1 MSMNLI
7 PAIDLL
13 DQKCVRLL
21 RGDFEKVTFY
31 QRNPL
36 HLAKHYESLGCEYLH
51 LVDLNGSR
59 DGKSENAMIV
69 DSIISETNLKVQM
82 GGGIRSNDSIKYWLD
97 SDLSKLVIGSY
108 AIEEYDQF
116 IASLSPETRSRI
128 IIALDI
134 LITNAVPTVRIHG
147 WQKDSKMTLMP
158 TISSF
163 MNDGF
168 TDFLIT
174 DISRD
179 GTLKGPNTN
188 LYSQISGEF
197 ENINI
202 IASGGVSKLDDLIK
216 LNDISMQSVV
226 VGKSLLENKITDQ
239 EVIQFLQKG

>member
-21 RGDFEKVTFY
+21 RGDFEQVTFY

-51 LVDLNGSR
+51 LVDLNGTR

-116 IASLSPETRSRI
+116 IASLSLETRSRI
-128 IIALDI
+128 VIALDI
-134 LITNAVPTVRIHG
+134 LITNSIPTVRIHG
-147 WQKDSKMTLMP
+147 WQKDSKMNLMP

>member
-1 MSMNLI
+1 MSIKLI

-21 RGDFEKVTFY
+21 RGDFDQVTFY
-31 QRNPL
+31 QRDPL
-36 HLAKHYESLGCEYLH
+36 HLAQHYESLGCEYLH
-51 LVDLNGSR
+51 LVDLNGTR

-97 SDLSKLVIGSY
+97 SELSKLVIGSY

-116 IASLSPETRSRI
+116 IASLSPEVRSRI

-134 LITNAVPTVRIHG
+134 LIINAVPTVRIHG
-147 WQKDSKMTLMP
+147 WQKDSKMNLMP

-174 DISRD
+174 DIDRD
-179 GTLKGPNTN
+179 GTLEGPNTN
-188 LYSQISGEF
+188 LYRQISSEF

-202 IASGGVSKLDDLIK
+202 IASGGVSKLDDLVK

>member
-21 RGDFEKVTFY
+21 RGDFEQVTFY
-31 QRNPL
+31 QMNPL

-51 LVDLNGSR
+51 LVDLNGTR
-59 DGKSENAMIV
+59 DGKSKNSIIV

-116 IASLSPETRSRI
+116 IESLSPETRSRI

-134 LITNAVPTVRIHG
+134 LITNDVPTVRIHG
-147 WQKDSKMTLMP
+147 WQKDSKMNLMP

-179 GTLKGPNTN
+179 GTLEGPNTN

-202 IASGGVSKLDDLIK
+202 IASGGVSKLNDLIK

>member
-13 DQKCVRLL
+13 DHKCVRLL
-21 RGDFEKVTFY
+21 RGDFDHVTFY
-31 QRNPL
+31 QRDPL

-51 LVDLNGSR
+51 LVDLNGTR

-97 SDLSKLVIGSY
+97 SGLSKLVIGSY

-116 IASLSPETRSRI
+116 IASLSPEIRSRI

-134 LITNAVPTVRIHG
+134 MIINAIPTVRIHG

-158 TISSF
+158 TISFF

-174 DISRD
+174 DINRD
-179 GTLKGPNTN
+179 GTLEGPNTN
-188 LYSQISGEF
+188 LYKQVSNDF

>member
-21 RGDFEKVTFY
+21 RGDFDQVTFY
-31 QRNPL
+31 QRDPL
-36 HLAKHYESLGCEYLH
+36 HLAQHYESLGCEYLH
-51 LVDLNGSR
+51 LVDLNGTR

-97 SDLSKLVIGSY
+97 SELSKLVIGSY

-116 IASLSPETRSRI
+116 IASLRPEVRSRI

-134 LITNAVPTVRIHG
+134 LIINAVPTVRIHG

-158 TISSF
+158 TIKSF
-163 MNDGF
+163 MNNGF

-174 DISRD
+174 DINRD
-179 GTLKGPNTN
+179 GTLEGPNTN
-188 LYSQISGEF
+188 LYRQISDEF

-216 LNDISMQSVV
+216 LNDIAMQSVV

>member
-21 RGDFEKVTFY
+21 RGDFEQVTFY

-51 LVDLNGSR
+51 LVDLNGTR

-163 MNDGF
+163 VNDGF

-179 GTLKGPNTN
+179 GTLEGPNTS

>member
-21 RGDFEKVTFY
+21 RGDFEQVTFY

-51 LVDLNGSR
+51 LVDLNGTR

-134 LITNAVPTVRIHG
+134 LITNDIPTVRIHG
-147 WQKDSKMTLMP
+147 WQKDSKMNLMP

>member
-147 WQKDSKMTLMP
+147 WQKDSKMNLMP

-179 GTLKGPNTN
+179 GTLEGPNTN

>member
-1 MSMNLI
+1 
-7 PAIDLL
+7 
-13 DQKCVRLL
+13 
-21 RGDFEKVTFY
+21 
-31 QRNPL
+31 
-36 HLAKHYESLGCEYLH
+36 
-51 LVDLNGSR
+51 
-59 DGKSENAMIV
+59 
-69 DSIISETNLKVQM
+69 
-82 GGGIRSNDSIKYWLD
+82 
-97 SDLSKLVIGSY
+97 
-108 AIEEYDQF
+108 
-116 IASLSPETRSRI
+116 
-128 IIALDI
+128 
-134 LITNAVPTVRIHG
+134 
-147 WQKDSKMTLMP
+147 
-158 TISSF
+158 

-179 GTLKGPNTN
+179 GTLEGPNTN

>member
-13 DQKCVRLL
+13 DHKCVRLL
-21 RGDFEKVTFY
+21 RGDFDHVTFY
-31 QRNPL
+31 QRDPL
-36 HLAKHYESLGCEYLH
+36 HLAKHCESLGCEYLH
-51 LVDLNGSR
+51 LVDLNGTR

-97 SDLSKLVIGSY
+97 SELSKLVIGSY

-116 IASLSPETRSRI
+116 IASLSPEIRSRI

-134 LITNAVPTVRIHG
+134 MIINAIPTVRIHG

-158 TISSF
+158 TISFF

-174 DISRD
+174 DINRD
-179 GTLKGPNTN
+179 GTLEGPNTN
-188 LYSQISGEF
+188 LYKQVSNDF

>member
-21 RGDFEKVTFY
+21 RGDFEQVTFY
-31 QRNPL
+31 QMNPL
-36 HLAKHYESLGCEYLH
+36 HLAKHYETLGCEYLH
-51 LVDLNGSR
+51 LVDLNGTR
-59 DGKSENAMIV
+59 DGKSENSIIV

-147 WQKDSKMTLMP
+147 WKKDSKMTLMP

-179 GTLKGPNTN
+179 GTLEGPNTN
-188 LYSQISGEF
+188 LYSQISSEF

>member
-21 RGDFEKVTFY
+21 RGDFDQVTFY
-31 QRNPL
+31 QRDPL
-36 HLAKHYESLGCEYLH
+36 HLAQHYESLGCEYLH
-51 LVDLNGSR
+51 LVDLNGTR

-97 SDLSKLVIGSY
+97 SELSKLVIGSY

-116 IASLSPETRSRI
+116 IASLRPEVRSRI

-134 LITNAVPTVRIHG
+134 LIINALPTVRIHG

-158 TISSF
+158 TINSF
-163 MNDGF
+163 MNNGF

-174 DISRD
+174 DINRD
-179 GTLKGPNTN
+179 GTLEGPNTN
-188 LYSQISGEF
+188 LYRQISDEF

-216 LNDISMQSVV
+216 LNDIAMQSVV

>member
-1 MSMNLI
+1 MSIKLI

-21 RGDFEKVTFY
+21 RGDFDQVTFY
-31 QRNPL
+31 QRDPL
-36 HLAKHYESLGCEYLH
+36 HLAQHYESLGCEYLH
-51 LVDLNGSR
+51 LVDLNGTR

-97 SDLSKLVIGSY
+97 SELSKLVIGSY

-116 IASLSPETRSRI
+116 IASLSPEVRSRI

-134 LITNAVPTVRIHG
+134 LIINAVPTVRIHG
-147 WQKDSKMTLMP
+147 WQKDSKMTLIP

-174 DISRD
+174 DIDRD
-179 GTLKGPNTN
+179 GTLEGPNTN
-188 LYSQISGEF
+188 LYRQISSEF

-202 IASGGVSKLDDLIK
+202 IASGGVSKLDDLVK

>member
-21 RGDFEKVTFY
+21 RGDFDQVTFY
-31 QRNPL
+31 QRDPL
-36 HLAKHYESLGCEYLH
+36 HLAQHYESLGCEYLH
-51 LVDLNGSR
+51 LVDLNGTR

-97 SDLSKLVIGSY
+97 SELSKLVIGSY

-116 IASLSPETRSRI
+116 IASLRPEVRSRI

-134 LITNAVPTVRIHG
+134 LIINAVPTVRIHG

-158 TISSF
+158 TINSF
-163 MNDGF
+163 MNNGF

-174 DISRD
+174 DINRD
-179 GTLKGPNTN
+179 GTLEGPNTN
-188 LYSQISGEF
+188 LYRQISDEF

-216 LNDISMQSVV
+216 LNDIAMQSVV

>member
-21 RGDFEKVTFY
+21 RGDFDQVTFY
-31 QRNPL
+31 QRDPL
-36 HLAKHYESLGCEYLH
+36 HLAQHYESLGCEYLH
-51 LVDLNGSR
+51 LVDLNGTR

-97 SDLSKLVIGSY
+97 SELSKLVIGSY

-116 IASLSPETRSRI
+116 IASLRPEVRSRI

-134 LITNAVPTVRIHG
+134 LIINAVPTVRIHG

-163 MNDGF
+163 LNDGF

-174 DISRD
+174 DINRD
-179 GTLKGPNTN
+179 GTLEGPNTN
-188 LYSQISGEF
+188 LYRQISDEF

-216 LNDISMQSVV
+216 LNDIAMQSVV

>member
-21 RGDFEKVTFY
+21 RGDFDQVTFY
-31 QRNPL
+31 QRDPL
-36 HLAKHYESLGCEYLH
+36 HLAQHYESLGCEYLH
-51 LVDLNGSR
+51 LVDLNGTR

-97 SDLSKLVIGSY
+97 SELSKLVIGSY

-116 IASLSPETRSRI
+116 IASLSPEVRSRI

-134 LITNAVPTVRIHG
+134 LIINAVPTVRIHG
-147 WQKDSKMTLMP
+147 WQKDSKMTLIP

-174 DISRD
+174 DIDRD
-179 GTLKGPNTN
+179 GTLEGPNTN
-188 LYSQISGEF
+188 LYRQISSEF

-202 IASGGVSKLDDLIK
+202 IASGGVSKLDDLVK

>member
-51 LVDLNGSR
+51 LVDLNGTR

-116 IASLSPETRSRI
+116 IESLSPETRSRI

-179 GTLKGPNTN
+179 GTLEGPNTN

>member
-21 RGDFEKVTFY
+21 RGDFDQVTFY
-31 QRNPL
+31 QRDPL
-36 HLAKHYESLGCEYLH
+36 HLAQHYESLGCEYLH
-51 LVDLNGSR
+51 LVDLNGTR
-59 DGKSENAMIV
+59 DGKSENTMIV

-97 SDLSKLVIGSY
+97 SGLSKLVIGSY

-116 IASLSPETRSRI
+116 IASLSPEVRSRI

-134 LITNAVPTVRIHG
+134 LIINAVPTVRIHG
-147 WQKDSKMTLMP
+147 WQKDSKMTLIP

-174 DISRD
+174 DIDRD
-179 GTLKGPNTN
+179 GTLEGPNTN
-188 LYSQISGEF
+188 LYRQISSEF

>member
-21 RGDFEKVTFY
+21 RGDFEQVTFY
-31 QRNPL
+31 PRNPL
-36 HLAKHYESLGCEYLH
+36 HLAKHYESLGCKYLH

-179 GTLKGPNTN
+179 GTLEGPNTN

>member
-1 MSMNLI
+1 MSMSLI

-21 RGDFEKVTFY
+21 RGDFDQVTFY
-31 QRNPL
+31 QRDPL

-51 LVDLNGSR
+51 LVDLNGTR
-59 DGKSENAMIV
+59 DGKSKNAMIV

-97 SDLSKLVIGSY
+97 SKLSRLVIGSY
-108 AIEEYDQF
+108 AIEEYAQF
-116 IASLSPETRSRI
+116 VASMTPESRSRI
-128 IIALDI
+128 IIALDV
-134 LITNAVPTVRIHG
+134 LIINAKPTVRIHG

-163 MNDGF
+163 VNDGF
-168 TDFLIT
+168 KDFLIT
-174 DISRD
+174 DISKD
-179 GTLKGPNTN
+179 GTLEGPNIN
-188 LYSQISGEF
+188 LYRQISSEF
-197 ENINI
+197 KNINI

-239 EVIQFLQKG
+239 EVIQFLQKE

>member
-147 WQKDSKMTLMP
+147 WQKDSKMNLMP

>member
-21 RGDFEKVTFY
+21 RGDFDQVTFY
-31 QRNPL
+31 KKDPL

-51 LVDLNGSR
+51 LVDLNGTR
-59 DGKSENAMIV
+59 DGKSDNAMIV

-82 GGGIRSNDSIKYWLD
+82 GGGIRSYESIKYWLD
-97 SDLSKLVIGSY
+97 SKLSRLVIGSY

-116 IASLSPETRSRI
+116 VASLTPEARSRI
-128 IIALDI
+128 IIALDV
-134 LITNAVPTVRIHG
+134 LIINAKPTVRIHG

-168 TDFLIT
+168 KDFLIT
-174 DISRD
+174 DISKD
-179 GTLKGPNTN
+179 GTLEGPNTN
-188 LYSQISGEF
+188 LYRQISREF
-197 ENINI
+197 KNIKI
-202 IASGGVSKLDDLIK
+202 IASGGVSKLDDLNK

-239 EVIQFLQKG
+239 EVIQFLQKE